1 MPESS
6 RIFYDLGIIKAE
18 GNITSGDAHLAVEYE
33 KVMRLGLKDYERR
46 TREAMERLE
55 LTEAE
60 NLKKFYFYQAIL
72 IVIEAVR
79 NFASRYSELALAQA
93 AGLEKGEPDEMRRAA
108 ELREMARILS
118 KVPYEPAES
127 FAEALQSMWLIHLV
141 LQIESNGHSLSYG
154 RMDQYLYPFYKKD
167 LESGKETEEKRLRE
181 NDEPLA
187 ENLHD

>member
-1 MPESS
+1 
-6 RIFYDLGIIKAE
+6 
-18 GNITSGDAHLAVEYE
+18 
-33 KVMRLGLKDYERR
+33 
-46 TREAMERLE
+46 MERLE

-127 FAEALQSMWLIHLV
+127 FAEALQSMWLNPMAIPSPMAEWINIFIRFIRRIL
-141 LQIESNGHSLSYG
+141 
-154 RMDQYLYPFYKKD
+154 KA
-167 LESGKETEEKRLRE
+167 EKRRRKA
-181 NDEPLA
+181 PA
-187 ENLHD
+187 RK